1 MAHSSY
7 AAGLRSLAWYD
18 AERRRPVMADIWY
31 PALTGTTEH
40 ELSYGL
46 GNGRVAENAAI
57 ADGSF
62 PLIAL
67 SHGAG
72 GSARNYAWLAEALAR
87 RGFVVLGISHYG
99 ESPIYGPETIDPKV
113 LTQLWVRPADVSFG
127 LRQILAQR
135 EFAGS
140 LDSERIAAIGHS
152 SGGATVVSLAGGIFD
167 PGALAR
173 YCRSSLASDDR
184 GCDYARGMTGIP
196 PSPREA
202 SLSYRDPLVKAI
214 VALDPAAGPGFS
226 EATLADIDIPV
237 LVVGAKQY
245 DFFPFQHHAGRYAAS
260 IPHAKTIVL
269 DEGEGHF
276 VYLNSCASS
285 AEANGVP
292 LCRDR
297 PGVDREA
304 VHANLIV
311 AVTDFLRE
319 ALQLQGRGRLRA

>member
-1 MAHSSY
+1 MNLSSY
-7 AAGLRSLAWYD
+7 PAGLRKFAWHD
-18 AERRRPVMADIWY
+18 AARRRPVMADVWY
-31 PALTGTTEH
+31 PARPGTIERK
-40 ELSYGL
+40 LSYGL
-46 GNGRVAENAAI
+46 GDGSVAEAAPI
-57 ADGSF
+57 AEAAF
-62 PLIAL
+62 PLIVM

-113 LTQLWVRPADVSFG
+113 FSQLWLRPADVSFG
-127 LRQILAQR
+127 LRQIQAQR
-135 EFAGS
+135 EFAGR
-140 LDSERIAAIGHS
+140 LDLERIAAIGHS

-167 PGALAR
+167 PSALAR
-173 YCRSSLASDDR
+173 YCRSSQASDDR
-184 GCDYARGMTGIP
+184 GCDYARGMTGFL

-202 SLSYRDPLVKAI
+202 TVSYRDPLVKAI
-214 VALDPAAGPGFS
+214 VALDPAAGPGFG
-226 EATLADIDIPV
+226 EATLAGIAIPA

-245 DFFPFQHHAGRYAAS
+245 DFFPFQHHAGRYAAM

-269 DEGEGHF
+269 DHGEGHF
-276 VYLNSCASS
+276 VYLNACTSP

-304 VHANLIV
+304 VHANLIA
-311 AVTDFLRE
+311 AVDGFLRD
-319 ALQLQGRGRLRA
+319 ALQLR